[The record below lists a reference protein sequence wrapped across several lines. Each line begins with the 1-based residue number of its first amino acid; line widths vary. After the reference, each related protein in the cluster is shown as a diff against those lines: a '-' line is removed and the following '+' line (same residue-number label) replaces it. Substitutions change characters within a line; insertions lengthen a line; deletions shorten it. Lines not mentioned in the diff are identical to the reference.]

1 MANNI
6 GKIVSIN
13 GNMIGV
19 KTEGSVIQN
28 EVGYVLMPKKRL
40 KSEIIKIELCKDL

>member
-1 MANNI
+1 MSKNL

-19 KTEGSVIQN
+19 EFENDIIQN
-28 EVGYVLMPKKRL
+28 EVGYDVT
-40 KSEIIKIELCKDL
+40 SFDQEYVNEN